1 MLIYLSTRLRRAKL
15 SAQKMFFRYAAPLPL
30 RPSILLGI
38 QLQAH
43 RKNCGVVSDNPVY
56 VKYQSVIKTEFSVL

>member
-38 QLQAH
+38 HLQAH
-43 RKNCGVVSDNPVY
+43 KFGAL
-56 VKYQSVIKTEFSVL
+56 SVLPKMSG